1 MRFPSKEEV
10 SRIRHMYPVG
20 TRVRLIRMDD
30 FQAPPP
36 GTMGTVRG
44 VDDTGSLLMRWDTGG
59 RLNVILDEDEVEIV
73 KEGQ

>member
-1 MRFPSKEEV
+1 MRFLSKEEIN
-10 SRIRHMYPVG
+10 RIRQMYPTG
-20 TRVRLIRMDD
+20 TRVQLIHMDD
-30 FQAPPP
+30 VQAPPP

-73 KEGQ
+73 KED

>member
-1 MRFPSKEEV
+1 MRFLSKEV
-10 SRIRHMYPVG
+10 INRIRQMYPTG
-20 TRVRLIRMDD
+20 TTVQLIHMDD
-30 FQAPPP
+30 VQAPPP

-73 KEGQ
+73 KED